1 MKVTIRKAG
10 PGEKPRFVSKLNKLV
25 SKAKGGSTAAV
36 ENFIESEI
44 ENGTDPVDVLSKLES
59 FKIKGDA
66 IESLV
71 YDTFDRY
78 QDSQSYYNKKQEKAP
93 YEGEAPYQEEVTEEP
108 DYSESYGY
116 DDNNIGLPM
125 VTEGEDEDAEY
136 AVGGEFMGN
145 SIFPKQTQPYFIGL
159 DAAPFDSE
167 FAYGG
172 NVPSKGKFVKSY
184 IKQLKK
190 AAEGDQVS
198 NSEFYLP
205 PTGTISDPM
214 GNSTKQNQMFAGAVK
229 QIGNEAM
236 MQKQAEEAYQN
247 MFTKGAGGSQEPH
260 DWIDELHGYGE
271 SLEHAMPNMDQ
282 NTLNSFIMKDGYAR
296 GGRVRRANK
305 ALFGTPFAIPGVDV
319 NYEFGPLGGMRKAT
333 ADWDTQALGNLVNFL
348 PGGMNMMPG
357 MMPGMMSQGWKSV
370 SYPAQVRKKVI
381 QSVNN
386 KALDEVAGKTPG
398 SDATQKQKSDKK
410 KQLTCPP
417 GSFYDAAKD
426 MCVDMNGMPM
436 PSKTNLPTAEELII
450 DPWGRP
456 SEFEDGGFID
466 QSMMDPNSA
475 ELIKFIY
482 GGNDQYAEGGNVL
495 PKAET
500 GFEAWARNK
509 VNLDGTLKK
518 KPTVSYEQTNPFNR
532 KNPLDLKAP
541 TIGGNYGNLPA
552 TGAPAPKPGSNQG
565 PAGPVQPPNQNQT
578 INPQQ
583 FSPQQMQQYM
593 QYMQQMQQ
601 MAIGRP
607 QKLGFGL
614 SRDFNYTQGFSPNW
628 NIGED
633 TKHLRQETYKD
644 RGKWYNPFDTKKVTD
659 WYRDPVTGESKPK
672 SEAGAPGE
680 PNAAAGPEN
689 APGYNPNA
697 AGPGY
702 SGYNADSDGNNIPD
716 YLQADG
722 DMSVQGPA
730 NAPSAD
736 VSQNTNTNDLSGK
749 STREIRRG
757 ERQAA
762 RQTARGMEQDPNAF
776 AEGTPNAFAKQP
788 AVNFSAP
795 NAPVNPDATMG
806 NQGNPVVGATNVT
819 YDSPAANNT
828 NVAAGTGSG
837 TGNAMADFM
846 YNYQN
851 NPEYKNTVNQAGANN
866 VSNPTGN
873 ATSDFMYNYQNNEG
887 YKNTVDAAAPQPA
900 PSQSTGTQLTNPG
913 IGNPYAKPNPFALPV
928 PSLRGQEG
936 GFIPSYMAHMMYGGD
951 MIPMANN
958 GITVDQPEFSDP
970 NFVGRTIEQSAY
982 TFDPKQMGA
991 DLFRGPASIFGMATN
1006 IGNAINNEKNIL
1018 DPARKQYRTSDAA
1031 SANTGQSGFGSAEVT
1046 GSQMGD
1052 KGWYNQWG
1060 KNIENVGFEGNEVNT
1075 KMGGTGNKQ
1084 YQKGRVYTLTLEQIK
1099 AIEAAG
1105 GKVEYLK

>member
-10 PGEKPRFVSKLNKLV
+10 PGEKPRFVSKLNNLI
-25 SKAKGGSTAAV
+25 SKAKGGRTAAV
-36 ENFIESEI
+36 ENFIDSEI
-44 ENGTDPVDVLSKLES
+44 ENGTDPADVIAKLES

-66 IESLV
+66 VENLV
-71 YDTFDRY
+71 YDAFDRY
-78 QDSQSYYNKKQEKAP
+78 QDTQNYYNKKQEKAP
-93 YEGEAPYQEEVTEEP
+93 YEEETPEETAEEP
-108 DYSESYGY
+108 DNAELYEY
-116 DDNNIGLPM
+116 DSDNIGLP
-125 VTEGEDEDAEY
+125 VVNEGVDDEY
-136 AVGGEFMGN
+136 AAGGEFIGN

-184 IKQLKK
+184 MKQLKK
-190 AAEGDQVS
+190 AAEGDQVN

-205 PTGTISDPM
+205 PTGTIDDPM
-214 GNSTKQNQMFAGAVK
+214 GNITKQNQMFAGAVK

-247 MFTKGAGGSQEPH
+247 Q
-260 DWIDELHGYGE
+260 
-271 SLEHAMPNMDQ
+271 
-282 NTLNSFIMKDGYAR
+282 LNSFNMKDQYAR

-319 NYEFGPLGGMRKAT
+319 NYEFGPLGGMRKAS
-333 ADWDTQALGNLVNFL
+333 ADWDVQALGNLVNFL

-357 MMPGMMSQGWKSV
+357 MMPGMMSSGWKSV
-370 SYPAQVRKKVI
+370 SYPAQVRKKII
-381 QSVNN
+381 QTVNN
-386 KALDEVAGKTPG
+386 KALDEVAKTTPG
-398 SDATQKQKSDKK
+398 SDATQKQKTDKK

-426 MCVDMNGMPM
+426 MCVDMNGIPM
-436 PSKTNLPTAEELII
+436 PSKTNLPTVEELMIN
-450 DPWGRP
+450 PWSRD
-456 SEFEDGGFID
+456 SQFEEGGFID
-466 QSMMDPNSA
+466 QSIIDPSNPM
-475 ELIKFIY
+475 LMKFIY
-482 GGNDQYAEGGNVL
+482 GGDDQYAMGGNVL
-495 PKAET
+495 PKALN
-500 GFEAWARNK
+500 GFETWARDR
-509 VNLDGTLKK
+509 VNLDGTLKN
-518 KPTVSYEQTNPFNR
+518 KPSLSYEATNPWAR
-532 KNPLDLKAP
+532 KSPLDLQAP
-541 TIGGNYGNLPA
+541 TISGNYGNAPT
-552 TGAPAPKPGSNQG
+552 TGVTAPNPTPAPNQQ
-565 PAGPVQPPNQNQT
+565 PVPNQQPGPVQPPNQNQT

-593 QYMQQMQQ
+593 QQMQS
-601 MAIGRP
+601 MGFGRP

-659 WYRDPVTGESKPK
+659 WYRDPVTGENKPQ
-672 SEAGAPGE
+672 SETGT
-680 PNAAAGPEN
+680 AGPEN

-722 DMSVQGPA
+722 DMAAQGPAQGPA
-730 NAPSAD
+730 NAPGANTSE
-736 VSQNTNTNDLSGK
+736 QTNTDGLSNK
-749 STREIRRG
+749 SERAIRRG
-757 ERQAA
+757 DRRAA
-762 RQTARGMEQDPNAF
+762 RQTERGMEQFPEDF
-776 AEGTPNAFAKQP
+776 QEGTPNAFAKQP
-788 AVNFSAP
+788 NSDV
-795 NAPVNPDATMG
+795 PV
-806 NQGNPVVGATNVT
+806 QGNPQGSVNWSGMSNNGLPAATNI
-819 YDSPAANNT
+819 
-828 NVAAGTGSG
+828 VAGAGSG
-837 TGNAMADFM
+837 TGPAANPAAGYSGSGMGAMERADQFDNPQPQNLSYNAPARPAYNTM
-846 YNYQN
+846 YPAGTSSSTGIDSVYEPETPVANSTTSAPTQNQRPAPTLN
-851 NPEYKNTVNQAGANN
+851 NPGLA
-866 VSNPTGN
+866 
-873 ATSDFMYNYQNNEG
+873 
-887 YKNTVDAAAPQPA
+887 
-900 PSQSTGTQLTNPG
+900 
-913 IGNPYAKPNPFALPV
+913 NPYAKPNPLALPT
-928 PSLRGQEG
+928 PSLSGRDG
-936 GFIPSYMAHMMYGGD
+936 GFIPSYMAYGGYAQ
-951 MIPMANN
+951 MAKN

-991 DLFRGPASIFGMATN
+991 DLFRGKSSLLGMATS
-1006 IGNAINNEKNIL
+1006 IGNAINDEKNLL

-1084 YQKGRVYTLTLEQIK
+1084 YQKGRVYTLTLAQIK